1 MTAQTPLT
9 VYFDGSCPLCRR
21 EIDWYRRRPG
31 SDDITW
37 IDVSHE
43 ASAAGL
49 PDIDRE
55 TALARFHV
63 RLPDG
68 SLVAGAPAFA
78 ELWRRLPGFRML
90 GGIARVPVIEP
101 LLERL
106 YRGFLRLRPALQR
119 SFPERCEA
127 SDTGYPRWLEREL
140 RANHAGEAG
149 AVAIYRGILVVTRDT
164 ALRTFATNHLETE
177 ARHLTV
183 MEGLLPRARR
193 SRLLPVWRAAGFVT
207 GALPAHFGPRAV
219 YITVEAVECLSC
231 GYTLRRPD
239 RGADALPRVIESP
252 GDARAVPRRRPDLP
266 RHGEFEGASH
276 DYQGIWVPSQA

>member
-90 GGIARVPVIEP
+90 GGIARVPVID
-101 LLERL
+101 
-106 YRGFLRLRPALQR
+106 
-119 SFPERCEA
+119 A
-127 SDTGYPRWLEREL
+127 S
-140 RANHAGEAG
+140 
-149 AVAIYRGILVVTRDT
+149 
-164 ALRTFATNHLETE
+164 
-177 ARHLTV
+177 
-183 MEGLLPRARR
+183 
-193 SRLLPVWRAAGFVT
+193 
-207 GALPAHFGPRAV
+207 
-219 YITVEAVECLSC
+219 
-231 GYTLRRPD
+231 
-239 RGADALPRVIESP
+239 
-252 GDARAVPRRRPDLP
+252 
-266 RHGEFEGASH
+266 
-276 DYQGIWVPSQA
+276 